1 MQQNTNNIWI
11 NKVLENCEEVGIS
24 RTIIERFIQ
33 YYMIERRDQSAKFT
47 SASSGFKGSSK

>member
-1 MQQNTNNIWI
+1 MQQNTDNIWI
-11 NKVLENCEEVGIS
+11 NKVLENCEKVGIS

-33 YYMIERRDQSAKFT
+33 YYMIEKRDQSAKLT

>member
-33 YYMIERRDQSAKFT
+33 YYMIERRDQSEKLT